1 MSSVEFQE
9 NPQTFVAKFNK
20 NPGGAGGTG
29 EKGATFTP
37 SVAEDGTL
45 SWSNDKGLPNPDPV
59 NIKGGPGEQGPVG
72 PQGEPGFS
80 PSVEVSKTI
89 NGIAVSVTNA
99 TGTTTQAFPF
109 FNEHTFASGDTL
121 NLTEGA
127 AEYRGTGEI
136 GTLVV
141 NYPAG
146 QFEAWLKFITAASG
160 AVTITLPTS
169 QYIGEAPVFG
179 NGETW
184 ELSIKDGVIV
194 AAKCE

>member
-1 MSSVEFQE
+1 MNFDV
-9 NPQTFVAKFNK
+9 KFSAVLPI
-20 NPGGAGGTG
+20 PGGPGAGSPEGGGSGAPG
-29 EKGATFTP
+29 ENGATFTP
-37 SVAEDGTL
+37 SVTEDGTL
-45 SWSNDKGLPNPDPV
+45 SWTNDKNLENPKPV
-59 NIKGGPGEQGPVG
+59 NIKGEPGEK
-72 PQGEPGFS
+72 GEPGFS

-99 TGTTTQAFPF
+99 DGTTTQAFPF
-109 FNEHTFASGDTL
+109 FSAYAFASGDTL

-127 AEYRGTGEI
+127 AEYRGTEAI

-146 QFEAWLKFITAASG
+146 QFEAWLKFTTAAAG
-160 AVTITLPTS
+160 AVTVTLPTS

-184 ELSIKDGVIV
+184 ELSIKDCVIV